1 MRITPSYRLI
11 FSRLVFPAL
20 VSVALVACDRNT
32 VFEKNISIPEYR
44 WDMNN
49 ILRFDVEIKDTVPAY
64 NIYLNVRNGSGYPY
78 SNLFLF
84 MNTTA
89 PGGAV
94 ARDTVELVLADETG
108 RWLGSGIGSLRDS
121 RILFKKNFHFPK
133 AGTYRFSLQQAM
145 RVNPLPEIA
154 DAGIR
159 VELAEEKPD

>member
-1 MRITPSYRLI
+1 MNATGTART
-11 FSRLVFPAL
+11 LVTRFLLPVLA
-20 VSVALVACDRNT
+20 ACAFVACDRST

-49 ILRFDVEIKDTVPAY
+49 VLRFEVEIKDTASAY
-64 NIYLNVRNGSGYPY
+64 NIYLNVRNGSNYPY

-84 MNTTA
+84 MNTMA
-89 PGGAV
+89 PGGMM

-108 RWLGSGIGSLRDS
+108 KWLGSGIGSLRDS
-121 RILFKKNFHFPK
+121 RILFKKNYRFPR

-159 VELAEEKPD
+159 IEFADTKQN